1 MWKVRI
7 NQSRI
12 TLFDVCFPANGHQ
25 YPGLT
30 WTPGSFFFF
39 LLWLFH
45 PTTTYPTLHTHVGR
59 LYRSAPFNWASF
71 PFCWCVT
78 HAAERHQRGLLV
90 CAQERTP
97 WLVGRIFIMIENRDG
112 FLKRNGIIIP
122 TTPPPP
128 NQRCEVESFCRAVF
142 LILKKNL
149 GSRCLSS
156 RTKIQSAE

>member
-1 MWKVRI
+1 MCEKFALTKVE
-7 NQSRI
+7 
-12 TLFDVCFPANGHQ
+12 LHYLMCVFPQMVTNIR
-25 YPGLT
+25 GLLGL
-30 WTPGSFFFF
+30 PDLFF